1 MQSLGVEDREIAE
14 AAERVRRNASRAV
27 VLPRVLR
34 RPARLLAHMKA
45 PRRAGLKAA
54 AVFFAV
60 TLTAGVVL
68 GGHVMTVASAVTAA
82 AGFRIENVKITG
94 QSQTSEVDVLGALDI
109 GTYPSLLTLDIEAAK
124 ARIEALPWVRQATLV
139 KLFPDSLDIAIAERD
154 PFALWQHDGL
164 TSLVDRSGRVIAE
177 TSDERYAALP
187 RVVGAGAAE
196 RVGEYTALLQAVPA
210 IAKRARAG
218 VLVSERRWNVV
229 LDNGI
234 EVMLPP
240 DGAEA
245 ALERVAALDASRQL
259 LSREVA
265 AVDVRDSD
273 RLVLRLTE
281 AGRKAVA
288 ATARQ
293 RGRS

>member
-1 MQSLGVEDREIAE
+1 
-14 AAERVRRNASRAV
+14 
-27 VLPRVLR
+27 
-34 RPARLLAHMKA
+34 
-45 PRRAGLKAA
+45 
-54 AVFFAV
+54 
-60 TLTAGVVL
+60 
-68 GGHVMTVASAVTAA
+68 MTVASAVTAA

-281 AGRKAVA
+281 AGQKAVA